1 MNQTQ
6 QIEVVFPFDSVNREL
21 LIKNHL
27 LYAVSLCADC
37 MYLIRFV
44 ANCAA

>member
-1 MNQTQ
+1 MNETQ
-6 QIEVVFPFDSVNREL
+6 QIEAVFPFDSVNRGL

-37 MYLIRFV
+37 TYPIRFM

>member
-6 QIEVVFPFDSVNREL
+6 QVEAVFLFDSVNREL

-37 MYLIRFV
+37 MFLIRFM